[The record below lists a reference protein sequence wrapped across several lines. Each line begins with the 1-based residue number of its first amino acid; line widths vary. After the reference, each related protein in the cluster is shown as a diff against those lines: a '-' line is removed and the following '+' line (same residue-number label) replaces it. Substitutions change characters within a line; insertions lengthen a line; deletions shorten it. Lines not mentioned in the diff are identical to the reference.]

1 MSDDP
6 PLLLDLATL
15 VDPAHTAIV
24 IIDMQNDF
32 CAPGGWTDRI
42 VKRDIGRLGPVARP
56 IQILIDGARAAQV
69 PVVWVRADYSADR
82 VPNAMRARI
91 ARMGLMEDCCVPG
104 SWGADWFEVT
114 PLDGEPVFTKH
125 CYSGFSNPGLND
137 ALSVRNVRT
146 LVFAG
151 VQSHVCVETTLRDGH
166 SHGYYCVVPE
176 ECVASPN
183 VAAHDVMLSNVS
195 MIFGNVVSLSE
206 LMAQWEG
213 GGVANN

>member
-1 MSDDP
+1 MSNDP

-15 VDPAHTAIV
+15 VDPAHTAFV

-82 VPNAMRARI
+82 VPNAMRARS

-125 CYSGFSNPGLND
+125 CYSGFSNPGFNH
-137 ALSVRNVRT
+137 ALAVRNVRT

-206 LMAQWEG
+206 LLAQWEG
-213 GGVANN
+213 AGVANN

>member
-1 MSDDP
+1 MSNDP

-15 VDPAHTAIV
+15 VDPAHTAFV

-82 VPNAMRARI
+82 VPNAMRARS

-104 SWGADWFEVT
+104 SWGVDWFEVT

-125 CYSGFSNPGLND
+125 CYSGFSNPGFNH
-137 ALSVRNVRT
+137 ALAVRNVRT

-206 LMAQWEG
+206 LLAQWEG

>member
-1 MSDDP
+1 
-6 PLLLDLATL
+6 
-15 VDPAHTAIV
+15 
-24 IIDMQNDF
+24 
-32 CAPGGWTDRI
+32 
-42 VKRDIGRLGPVARP
+42 
-56 IQILIDGARAAQV
+56 
-69 PVVWVRADYSADR
+69 
-82 VPNAMRARI
+82 
-91 ARMGLMEDCCVPG
+91 MEDCCVPG

-125 CYSGFSNPGLND
+125 CYSGFSNPGFNH
-137 ALSVRNVRT
+137 ALAVRNVRT

-213 GGVANN
+213 GGVATN